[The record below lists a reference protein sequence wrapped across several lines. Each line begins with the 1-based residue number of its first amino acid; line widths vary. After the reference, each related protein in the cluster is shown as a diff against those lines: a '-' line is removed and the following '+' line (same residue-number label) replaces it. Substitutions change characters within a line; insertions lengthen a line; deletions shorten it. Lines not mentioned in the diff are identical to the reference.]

1 MNFIQKN
8 EAFLRLKSGDHLEA
22 DRALLA
28 KMNPKSQVLTVKYLD
43 REKERKEILYAL
55 LDVANEEEIVA
66 NRMGKRIVKTNTGR
80 TAVIKKKKSK
90 KSKKG
95 KKR

>member
-28 KMNPKSQVLTVKYLD
+28 KMNSKSQILTVKYLD

-55 LDVANEEEIVA
+55 LDVAGKEEIEA
-66 NRMGKRIVKTNTGR
+66 NRLGKRIVKTSTGTT
-80 TAVIKKKKSK
+80 TAIQKKKSRKSK
-90 KSKKG
+90 KSR
-95 KKR
+95 KR

>member
-8 EAFLRLKSGDHLEA
+8 EAFISLKVGDHLEA
-22 DRALLA
+22 DRALLVR
-28 KMNPKSQVLTVKYLD
+28 MNPKSQVLTVKYLD

-55 LDVANEEEIVA
+55 LDVANEEEIEA
-66 NRMGKRIVKTNTGR
+66 NRLGKRIVKTNTGR

-90 KSKKG
+90 KSKKPR
-95 KKR
+95 KR